1 MLSNQQLLN
10 LKTRCKLNCL
20 SKGSRDVH
28 QLKRHFK
35 MRLTLVVKQTVSPGA
50 TFEKYAN
57 SLHQSQQ
64 AILQLTATIGDL
76 LKSQRC
82 ISALE
87 PTPNKL
93 TARLGPSAPI
103 LVEEDI
109 REGSSS
115 SSNESLIE
123 EVKRMKFEVENYRK
137 VDNSS
142 FFRKKERKNRRKLAL
157 HSEIKN
163 LREELSELK
172 RKNEE
177 VEVRTGFEY
186 RENASK
192 MAEEVRNLKFHQS
205 FDTALKDV
213 KDKFQVESQL
223 YEFESKQR
231 EEKVKMLEKELQK
244 AQVELEN
251 LKIENR
257 NIPKLREDKINL
269 LAKVNEQKDLIES
282 LRGMVEEKI
291 SLVSQNGEIGAL
303 LAEEK
308 SKHGKTEYE
317 LRRLRREMAKCIE
330 KNLKLESEVAPKVCV
345 LTEEKLALEGELNA
359 LRYRYSNLDK
369 ELNIIRSQKEEVLK
383 RNVILKSECRLYRK
397 EINDLKEGE
406 ISRLNETTNVLFY
419 AKRRIETE
427 LIECKTKLNE
437 AVDSLE
443 AAYKHIEIQSSQITS
458 FSDAPSSLTLQYLSE
473 ACKKLSLLESEIKG
487 HKSAS
492 ARQVGSP
499 VNREAKLS
507 KKHHSLERGETFQ
520 KSYSRV
526 PLLKSPLVPSSKKVA
541 TYFSSEATS
550 SDVESRVN
558 YGKAHRKGPYRE
570 IPKGI
575 VRKKLTESELS
586 SSEHDL
592 MFDHI
597 NRTATNIGQ
606 THDVK
611 SLNTSSSERKSKA
624 LNFLM
629 PKENSF
635 YKYRA
640 SFLPFQSSLSNYVIS
655 NPLASSSKKS
665 SYEGSE
671 VEIFEVNNDNS
682 IIDSRSDDSRD
693 KILPRSKNFSSFQNP
708 ADNQESL
715 YLTEKKLV
723 AILPIS
729 SGIELGSKVDEEP
742 SFTKILHR
750 LNEPREEPSLDISDF
765 SRNDLINSSQ
775 KSLASFFHFK
785 NAPVNSSASNPL
797 DRHIVSE
804 EKMNPSDVKEN
815 NTVVDARSDDSSYK
829 RKPQIDNLS
838 LFENPA
844 ECLPQSNS
852 KSIPCLPNASISA
865 SKTCKKK
872 TVPNDDHA
880 LNKLDKILLKVDIS
894 TPQRSDK
901 DGAILKT
908 SIDISAAAKKED
920 AILCSD
926 LMGENGE
933 KENFESLNESS
944 RQENNFMDHNFS
956 PKANIYTVQ
965 LLSKAAG
972 SQRDRENQYNDK
984 SIHEIEDPVLAIL
997 TREVD
1002 PSKPSTPS
1010 KTQPPLCPEEDMEE
1024 QELSHHH
1031 DKKIL
1036 TVSDSEQ
1043 VDLLN
1048 RPLIQKE
1055 SFADD
1060 ARKAPVEIK
1069 MTGKLNT
1076 SDSHPQFICPA
1087 EDFVTT
1093 SDRKR
1098 FGHTVV
1104 QEGQIEKDIP
1114 ENYSQKRFMVDRK
1127 PEKIYGEF
1135 LNHISDFSGGQLNS
1149 TQKGENNEQ
1158 LLKAEIEQQF
1168 KTNVPSEDISDSVT
1182 LDGPPLIK
1190 ALADSIKATN
1200 FESFDIVKQ
1209 SSPDSILKN
1218 LARKLPFTFES
1229 DESLSG
1235 DFPEFNPAL
1244 LAALKSGTSEQPEYD
1259 SCVPVSFSDSL
1270 TRHKDLMN
1278 RGTGDNHT
1286 LKNIYSVSGE
1296 QEVKLET
1303 SPVDNTQNCSRNLS
1317 ENGAGDDTPQFITSR
1332 NIMDDSR
1339 AILSHIQNGH
1349 TVKKAEDNVE
1359 QNSVPDNSSSV
1370 NLSKRSSDDD
1380 SFWN

>member
-1 MLSNQQLLN
+1 
-10 LKTRCKLNCL
+10 
-20 SKGSRDVH
+20 
-28 QLKRHFK
+28 
-35 MRLTLVVKQTVSPGA
+35 
-50 TFEKYAN
+50 
-57 SLHQSQQ
+57 
-64 AILQLTATIGDL
+64 
-76 LKSQRC
+76 
-82 ISALE
+82 
-87 PTPNKL
+87 
-93 TARLGPSAPI
+93 
-103 LVEEDI
+103 
-109 REGSSS
+109 
-115 SSNESLIE
+115 
-123 EVKRMKFEVENYRK
+123 
-137 VDNSS
+137 
-142 FFRKKERKNRRKLAL
+142 
-157 HSEIKN
+157 
-163 LREELSELK
+163 
-172 RKNEE
+172 
-177 VEVRTGFEY
+177 
-186 RENASK
+186 
-192 MAEEVRNLKFHQS
+192 MADEVRNLKFHHS
-205 FDTALKDV
+205 FETAVKDV

-257 NIPKLREDKINL
+257 NIPKLKEDEINL
-269 LAKVNEQKDLIES
+269 LAK
-282 LRGMVEEKI
+282 
-291 SLVSQNGEIGAL
+291 
-303 LAEEK
+303 
-308 SKHGKTEYE
+308 
-317 LRRLRREMAKCIE
+317 C
-330 KNLKLESEVAPKVCV
+330 
-345 LTEEKLALEGELNA
+345 
-359 LRYRYSNLDK
+359 
-369 ELNIIRSQKEEVLK
+369 
-383 RNVILKSECRLYRK
+383 
-397 EINDLKEGE
+397 
-406 ISRLNETTNVLFY
+406 
-419 AKRRIETE
+419 RIETE

-458 FSDAPSSLTLQYLSE
+458 FSDPPSSLTLQYLSE

-487 HKSAS
+487 HKLAS
-492 ARQVGSP
+492 ARQAGSP

-507 KKHHSLERGETFQ
+507 KKQHSLERGETFQ
-520 KSYSRV
+520 KSSSTV
-526 PLLKSPLVPSSKKVA
+526 PLLKSPLVPSSKKMA
-541 TYFSSEATS
+541 TYFSSEATTS
-550 SDVESRVN
+550 EVESRVN
-558 YGKAHRKGPYRE
+558 YGKAQRKGPYRE

-575 VRKKLTESELS
+575 VRKELTESELS
-586 SSEHDL
+586 SSEHDIML
-592 MFDHI
+592 DHI

-611 SLNTSSSERKSKA
+611 SLNTSSSERKSKE
-624 LNFLM
+624 LNLLM
-629 PKENSF
+629 PKGDSF
-635 YKYRA
+635 YKYRT
-640 SFLPFQSSLSNYVIS
+640 SFLPLQSSLSNYVIS
-655 NPLASSSKKS
+655 NPLAGSSKKS

-682 IIDSRSDDSRD
+682 IIDSRSDDSSN
-693 KILPRSKNFSSFQNP
+693 KKLPRSKNFSSFQNP
-708 ADNQESL
+708 ADNQGRL
-715 YLTEKKLV
+715 YLTQKKLV

-729 SGIELGSKVDEEP
+729 SGVEPGSKIDEEP
-742 SFTKILHR
+742 SFPKI
-750 LNEPREEPSLDISDF
+750 LNEPREEPSLDISYF

-775 KSLASFFHFK
+775 KSRASFFHLK
-785 NAPVNSSASNPL
+785 NAPVNSSTSNPL

-852 KSIPCLPNASISA
+852 KSIPCLSNASISA

-880 LNKLDKILLKVDIS
+880 LNKLDKILLKADIS
-894 TPQRSDK
+894 TPQYSDK

-926 LMGENGE
+926 LMGESGE
-933 KENFESLNESS
+933 KKNFESLNESS

-956 PKANIYTVQ
+956 PRANIHTVQ
-965 LLSKAAG
+965 LLSKTAV
-972 SQRDRENQYNDK
+972 SQRDRENLYKDK

-997 TREVD
+997 NREVD

-1010 KTQPPLCPEEDMEE
+1010 KTQPPLCPEEDLEE

-1036 TVSDSEQ
+1036 TVSDSDQ

-1055 SFADD
+1055 SFADEM
-1060 ARKAPVEIK
+1060 RKAPPVEIK

-1087 EDFVTT
+1087 EAYVT

-1104 QEGQIEKDIP
+1104 QEGQIEKDSP
-1114 ENYSQKRFMVDRK
+1114 KNYSPKRFMVDRK
-1127 PEKIYGEF
+1127 PEKIYGEV
-1135 LNHISDFSGGQLNS
+1135 LNHISDFIGGQLNS

-1168 KTNVPSEDISDSVT
+1168 KTNVSSEDISDSVT

-1259 SCVPVSFSDSL
+1259 SFVSVSFSFSL

-1286 LKNIYSVSGE
+1286 LKNTYSVSGE

-1303 SPVDNTQNCSRNLS
+1303 SHVDNTQNCSRNLS
-1317 ENGAGDDTPQFITSR
+1317 ENGAGDDTP
-1332 NIMDDSR
+1332 N
-1339 AILSHIQNGH
+1339 
-1349 TVKKAEDNVE
+1349 
-1359 QNSVPDNSSSV
+1359 
-1370 NLSKRSSDDD
+1370 
-1380 SFWN
+1380 